1 MDLFKLL
8 PLPVLRLRRCPV
20 IGFRPGTGS
29 KERRPSGFPL
39 LHQKIGFVSR
49 SVRKRFRYPILSEN
63 SIYRYWIP
71 YAGEEAAE

>member
-1 MDLFKLL
+1 MIDFLNSDREK
-8 PLPVLRLRRCPV
+8 RTKK
-20 IGFRPGTGS
+20 GTPTQWFS
-29 KERRPSGFPL
+29 FTSS
-39 LHQKIGFVSR
+39 KIGFVSR